1 VSYTADFDRSL
12 DLARRAIK
20 HAQKHGMAPTP
31 RNFEIWYQYVSGENG
46 ALNEDID
53 RRISDGGQITES
65 VAGEIQNQFFSP
77 SQSADNVVSLSS
89 KISVEIE
96 QAIAVISAA
105 ASTNNAYGSSLEGVG
120 SQIGKVKNADDLR
133 TIAET
138 LVKASRD
145 MEKNSRDLEAKLEDS
160 NTQIAALKDRLD
172 EVRNESRTDA
182 LTGIPNRKYFDEKFA
197 LETAKAAETQEE
209 LCLVVADID
218 HFKKF
223 NDNHGH
229 QTGDQVLKLVA
240 KLLSANIKGRDMA
253 ARFGG
258 EEFTILLPQTNLRAA
273 VTVADQ
279 IRERVRTK
287 ELIKKSTNENLGT
300 ITLSLGVAR
309 YRPGE
314 STEDLFHRADAC
326 LYAAKH
332 AGRDNVKCEADPG
345 VDLSINAA

>member
-1 VSYTADFDRSL
+1 
-12 DLARRAIK
+12 
-20 HAQKHGMAPTP
+20 
-31 RNFEIWYQYVSGENG
+31 
-46 ALNEDID
+46 
-53 RRISDGGQITES
+53 
-65 VAGEIQNQFFSP
+65 
-77 SQSADNVVSLSS
+77 
-89 KISVEIE
+89 
-96 QAIAVISAA
+96 
-105 ASTNNAYGSSLEGVG
+105 
-120 SQIGKVKNADDLR
+120 
-133 TIAET
+133 
-138 LVKASRD
+138 
-145 MEKNSRDLEAKLEDS
+145 MEKNSRDLESKLEDS
-160 NTQIAALKDRLD
+160 KNQIASLKDRLD
-172 EVRNESRTDA
+172 EVRSESRTDA

-197 LETAKAAETQEE
+197 AETANASETQEE

-309 YRPGE
+309 RGAI
-314 STEDLFHRADAC
+314 SAW
-326 LYAAKH
+326 
-332 AGRDNVKCEADPG
+332 
-345 VDLSINAA
+345 